1 MSEITYTNNGS
12 ATTKKIA
19 EAPLSVQK
27 IWQSASL
34 LGVNILRV
42 RVHKDRNE
50 TTKGATFNGY
60 HKGKVS
66 IYSQRSNPL
75 LPLWFRKFVKLG
87 ESNMGMQ
94 VLEVADNFDVEDT
107 MQVVDD
113 YERYVNS
120 AWHRFTVTVKE
131 SCFLQEERIRH

>member
-27 IWQSASL
+27 IWRSAST

-42 RVHKDRNE
+42 RVHKERYE

-60 HKGKVS
+60 HNGKVS

-87 ESNMGMQ
+87 ESNVGMQ
-94 VLEVADNFDVEDT
+94 VLAVATNLDVEETLGTLDT
-107 MQVVDD
+107 FDSYINGNIFV
-113 YERYVNS
+113 RLFH
-120 AWHRFTVTVKE
+120 AVKAV
-131 SCFLQEERIRH
+131 LA

>member
-1 MSEITYTNNGS
+1 MSDITYTNKGS
-12 ATTKKIA
+12 ATTLKIA
-19 EAPLSVQK
+19 EAPLSIQK

-42 RVHKDRNE
+42 RVHKERYE

-60 HKGKVS
+60 HNGKVS

-75 LPLWFRKFVKLG
+75 LPLWFRRFVKLG

-94 VLEVADNFDVEDT
+94 VLAVSRNLDVEETLGTLDGFNKHINGNIFVRLF
-107 MQVVDD
+107 Q
-113 YERYVNS
+113 
-120 AWHRFTVTVKE
+120 AVKAV
-131 SCFLQEERIRH
+131 LA